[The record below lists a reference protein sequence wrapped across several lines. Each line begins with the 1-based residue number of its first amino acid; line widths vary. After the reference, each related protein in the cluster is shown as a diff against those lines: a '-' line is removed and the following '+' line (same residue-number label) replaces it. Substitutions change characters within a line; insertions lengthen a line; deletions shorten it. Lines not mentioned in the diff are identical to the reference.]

1 MAAKKWWENNFCEKC
16 QNTVWAKNFVKTAL
30 SLNVSEKNV
39 FLRFTQN
46 FKMAAKREGKSI
58 FDKKPHHSA
67 YTLGVKNLVEIAVSS
82 TIFFSNNFF
91 SLSKHVQNVCKSCL
105 CNSVILD
112 M

>member
-58 FDKKPHHSA
+58 FDKKPHHSG

-91 SLSKHVQNVCKSCL
+91 PCPNMFRMSAKVVL